1 MVLSPILGLSNL
13 PVLLILVGAA
23 LIIAEAFAPGAHFFV
38 AGVSLFFAGLV
49 GFLVGSVFGTPV
61 MLLSMTVTVL
71 VSAAVTLYGYQQL
84 DIYGGSGEARTAD
97 SSSLRGQT
105 GRVTKRVTSTDGEV
119 KLDSG
124 GFNPY
129 YQARSINNKEI
140 EEGTEVMVVD
150 PGGGNVV
157 TVEVVSNLK
166 DGIDRELERE
176 AARQREQSSE

>member
-1 MVLSPILGLSNL
+1 
-13 PVLLILVGAA
+13 
-23 LIIAEAFAPGAHFFV
+23 
-38 AGVSLFFAGLV
+38 
-49 GFLVGSVFGTPV
+49 
-61 MLLSMTVTVL
+61 MTVTVI
-71 VSAAVTLYGYQQL
+71 VSAAVTLYGYRQL

-105 GRVTKRVTSTDGEV
+105 GRVTKRVTSADGEV